1 MADPVIQIE
10 PSTPESLGQKTSAQ
24 SFPVVLASD
33 QSITLDPQGLAT
45 EAKQDSILDA
55 VDGVEADLA
64 DVKTAT
70 ARIFGSLL
78 SGVDFDYFSAD
89 RSGATTN
96 VWTYKTG
103 GSGGT
108 TTATITIT
116 YTDAT
121 KAFIASAAKT

>member
-1 MADPVIQIE
+1 MADPVIQHV
-10 PSTPESLGQKTSAQ
+10 PSTPESLGQKTSAE

-33 QSITLDPQGLAT
+33 QAITLDPQGIAT
-45 EAKQDSILDA
+45 EAKQDTIIGHI
-55 VDGVEADLA
+55 DGLETDLA
-64 DVKTAT
+64 AVKTAT
-70 ARIFGSLL
+70 ARIPGDLL
-78 SGVDFDYFSAD
+78 SGISFDYYTVD

-108 TTATITIT
+108 LVATITVT

-121 KAFIASAAKT
+121 KTLIASAAKT

>member
-1 MADPVIQIE
+1 MTVIQQE

-24 SFPVVLASD
+24 SLPVVLASD

-45 EAKQDSILDA
+45 EAKQDDIISA
-55 VDGVEADLA
+55 V
-64 DVKTAT
+64 
-70 ARIFGSLL
+70 ARIPGDLL
-78 SGVDFDYFSAD
+78 SGVSFDYFTVN

-108 TTATITIT
+108 LVATITVT

-121 KAFIASAAKT
+121 KTLISSAAKT